1 MKKIFPVSL
10 LSLTF
15 LLSCGNEKPMQNQE
29 DSLAGNGIDSAAES
43 VIAESLLEL
52 KSESEIIKKY
62 GVSAVTYDTIWGAE
76 GFFTMGTCLK
86 TDDASHIEIM
96 WTDSAKREGV
106 ISVSLV
112 SDAEY
117 FAPQLPSGKWKSRTG
132 VFIGMTIEELEKLN
146 GRPFVFSGFGWDY
159 GGGVIRWENGT
170 LQDKGIAIQLN
181 EGVQS
186 SALPEK
192 EYLKCVGDVEL
203 MSSDTSARKMKPRVW
218 SFSVAKIQD
227 KTELF

>member
-10 LSLTF
+10 LALSI
-15 LLSCGNEKPMQNQE
+15 LLSCGNEKPIQSEE

-43 VIAESLLEL
+43 VIVESLLDL
-52 KSESEIIKKY
+52 KSESDIIRKY
-62 GVSAVTYDTIWGAE
+62 GANAVTYDTIWGAE
-76 GFFTMGTCLK
+76 GFFTMGTWIK
-86 TDDASHIEIM
+86 TDEASHIEIM

-106 ISVSLV
+106 ISASLV
-112 SDAEY
+112 SDADY
-117 FAPQLPSGKWKSRTG
+117 FAPQLPAGKWKSRTG
-132 VFIGMTIEELEKLN
+132 VFIGMSIEELEKLN

-159 GGGVIRWENGT
+159 GGGIIRWENGT

-227 KTELF
+227 

>member
-10 LSLTF
+10 LALTI
-15 LLSCGNEKPMQNQE
+15 LLSCGNEKPIQSEE

-43 VIAESLLEL
+43 VIVESLLDL
-52 KSESEIIKKY
+52 KSESDIIRKY
-62 GVSAVTYDTIWGAE
+62 GANAVTYDTIWGAE
-76 GFFTMGTCLK
+76 GFFTMGTWIK

-106 ISVSLV
+106 ISASLV
-112 SDAEY
+112 SDADY
-117 FAPQLPSGKWKSRTG
+117 FAPQLPAGKWKSRTG
-132 VFIGMTIEELEKLN
+132 VFIGMSIEELEKLN
-146 GRPFVFSGFGWDY
+146 GRPFIFSGFGWDY
-159 GGGVIRWENGT
+159 GGGIIRWENGT

-227 KTELF
+227 

>member
-1 MKKIFPVSL
+1 MKKLVSLSL
-10 LSLTF
+10 LSLI
-15 LLSCGNEKPMQNQE
+15 LLNSCGSDQPKSNNE
-29 DSLAGNGIDSAAES
+29 DSLSGSGLDSASES
-43 VIAESLLEL
+43 VIVETILDM
-52 KSESEIIKKY
+52 KSESDLIKKY
-62 GVSAVTYDTIWGAE
+62 GAAAVSYDTIWGAE
-76 GFFTMGTCLK
+76 GFFTMGTMLK

-106 ISVSLV
+106 ISASLV

-117 FAPQLPSGKWKSRTG
+117 FAPSLPAGKWKSRTG
-132 VFIGMTIEELEKLN
+132 VHIGMTLDQLEKLN

-186 SALPEK
+186 DAVPEK
-192 EYLKCVGDVEL
+192 EYLKCVGDIEV
-203 MSSDTSARKMKPRVW
+203 MSSDTSARKLKPRVW

-227 KTELF
+227 

>member
-10 LSLTF
+10 LALTI
-15 LLSCGNEKPMQNQE
+15 LLSCGNEKPMQFEE

-43 VIAESLLEL
+43 VIVESLLDL
-52 KSESEIIKKY
+52 KSESDIIRKY
-62 GVSAVTYDTIWGAE
+62 GATAVTYDTIWGAE
-76 GFFTMGTCLK
+76 GFFTMGTWIK

-106 ISVSLV
+106 ISASLV
-112 SDAEY
+112 SDADY
-117 FAPQLPSGKWKSRTG
+117 FAPQLPAGKWKSRTG
-132 VFIGMTIEELEKLN
+132 VFIGMSIEELEKLN

-186 SALPEK
+186 NALPEK

-203 MSSDTSARKMKPRVW
+203 MSSDTTARKIKPRVW
-218 SFSVAKIQD
+218 SFSVAKVQD
-227 KTELF
+227 

>member
-1 MKKIFPVSL
+1 MKKIIPVSL
-10 LSLTF
+10 VALAFLS
-15 LLSCGNEKPMQNQE
+15 SCGNTNTENNNA
-29 DSLAGNGIDSAAES
+29 DSVANNSPDSAAES
-43 VIAESLLEL
+43 VIVETLLDL
-52 KSESEIIKKY
+52 KSEADIIKKY
-62 GVSAVTYDTIWGAE
+62 GSSAVTYDTIWGAE
-76 GFFTMGTCLK
+76 GFFTMGTMLK
-86 TDDASHIEIM
+86 TDDVSHIEIM
-96 WTDSAKREGV
+96 WTDSAKREGL
-106 ISVSLV
+106 ISASLV
-112 SDAEY
+112 SDADY
-117 FAPQLPSGKWKSRTG
+117 FASQLPAGKWKSRTG
-132 VFIGMTIEELEKLN
+132 VFLGMSIEELEKLN

-203 MSSDTSARKMKPRVW
+203 LSSDTSARKMKPRVW

-227 KTELF
+227 

>member
-10 LSLTF
+10 LALTI
-15 LLSCGNEKPMQNQE
+15 LLSCGNEKPIQSEE

-43 VIAESLLEL
+43 VIVESLLDL
-52 KSESEIIKKY
+52 KSESDIIRKY
-62 GVSAVTYDTIWGAE
+62 GANAVTYDTIWGAE
-76 GFFTMGTCLK
+76 GFFTMGTWIK

-106 ISVSLV
+106 ISASLV
-112 SDAEY
+112 SDADY

-132 VFIGMTIEELEKLN
+132 VFIGMSIEELEKLN

-159 GGGVIRWENGT
+159 GGGIIRWENGT

-227 KTELF
+227 